1 MKKEYLIPEVQ
12 LLQFE
17 PEMKIM
23 SPSDEFADPG
33 DGTPGT
39 PGSGGGMAPGRK
51 IYI

>member
-23 SPSDEFADPG
+23 SPSDEYKDPG
-33 DGTPGT
+33 VEGVPGR
-39 PGSGGGMAPGRK
+39 PVGGGMAPGRR
-51 IYI
+51 IYV